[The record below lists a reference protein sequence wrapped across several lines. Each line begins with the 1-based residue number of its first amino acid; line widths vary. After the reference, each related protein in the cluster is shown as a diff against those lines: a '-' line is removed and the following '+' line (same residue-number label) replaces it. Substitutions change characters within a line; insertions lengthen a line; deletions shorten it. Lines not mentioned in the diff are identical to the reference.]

1 MKKNM
6 PNKWLRKAIKDQI
19 DGIVVNN
26 KTVNCFDTNVTG
38 SVIPE
43 QYVVLSTQ
51 SNDVDKSN
59 KCEYFWDSDILID
72 IVTRYDS
79 TGNTGSRLL
88 ADDITDQVRALT
100 DSLVLDAA
108 SGLSIIWQRQTFPNS
123 LESQTEN
130 TIIFRNFI
138 RISLKIK

>member
-19 DGIVVNN
+19 NGIVVNG

-51 SNDVDKSN
+51 SNDVDKRN

-72 IVTRYDS
+72 IVTRYNS

-88 ADDITDQVRALT
+88 ADDITDQVRVLT
-100 DSLVLDAA
+100 DSLVLDSA